1 MLLRRWLA
9 PFLLLLFAVSPA
21 TLADIK
27 GKPCSPPQIP
37 KSGGF
42 AVKPDVYH
50 GWSGSLTMGNGL
62 VEVTIVPAIGRVMQF
77 CLKGEKEC
85 PFFENR
91 ALDGKPPDPNASE
104 WVNFGGDKTWPA
116 PQDDW
121 PKLTP
126 RKWPPPPTFDSVPLK
141 YELKNPTFSKSS
153 MVPFGATAEAI
164 ELISPVDPHYGI
176 QTRRI
181 ITLEPGHPVMS
192 IRTIYEKV
200 QGDPVKVGV
209 WVITQLSEPK
219 KAGMILPAT
228 SQYPQGYNKQM
239 EVLPKDLKREGRFVS
254 LTRGSK
260 NPAKIGS
267 DAGTL
272 VWMNKKFYVQI
283 DSSREAGAE
292 YPDQGSSAE
301 IYTNP
306 DPLKYVELE
315 TLGPLHTM
323 KVGDTIE
330 RTNRYTLLR
339 RKEGEKRLE
348 ELLNR

>member
-1 MLLRRWLA
+1 MSLSA
-9 PFLLLLFAVSPA
+9 LLFASLSLHA
-21 TLADIK
+21 TDQK
-27 GKPCSPPQIP
+27 GEGKRAGKRGINITLGDYHRWPNSLII
-37 KSGGF
+37 SNGVVEA
-42 AVKPDVYH
+42 AV
-50 GWSGSLTMGNGL
+50 
-62 VEVTIVPAIGRVMQF
+62 VPAIGRVMQLRF
-77 CLKGEKEC
+77 AGEEAG

-91 ALDGKPPDPNASE
+91 TLDGQAPDPKATE

-126 RKWPPPPTFDSVPLK
+126 RKWPPPPTFDAVPL
-141 YELKNPTFSKSS
+141 
-153 MVPFGATAEAI
+153 EAKVKEGTI

-176 QTRRI
+176 RTRRI
-181 ITLEPGHPVMS
+181 ISLEPGRPLMT

-209 WVITQLSEPK
+209 WVITQLGEPE
-219 KAGMILPAT
+219 KAAMIVPEK
-228 SQYPQGYNKQM
+228 SQYAEGYNKQM
-239 EVLPKDLKREGRFVS
+239 EVLPQDLKREGRLISV
-254 LTRGSK
+254 TRDPK
-260 NPAKIGS
+260 NSTKIGS

-272 VWMNKKFYVQI
+272 IWMDKDLYLEI
-283 DSSREAGAE
+283 DSPRVAGGE

-306 DPLKYVELE
+306 DPLKYIELE

-323 KVGDTIE
+323 KVGDKIE

-339 RKEGEKRLE
+339 RADGEKRLK
-348 ELLNR
+348 ELVTD